1 MQNILAVWQGL
12 TQSRRLIVIAAT
24 VAIFLAIIGMS
35 RLATQPSMTLLY
47 SGLDS
52 AAAGEVVEALQQQGA
67 PYEVRGTSI
76 YVADTMRDQLRLTL
90 ASNGLPKSAG
100 KGYELLDELTGFGT
114 TSQMFDA
121 AYVRAKEGELARTI
135 VSSSDIASARVHIAA
150 GSNNAFRPD
159 LAPSASVHVTAQ
171 NGAIGMSKAKAIRHL
186 VAAAVAGL
194 QPADVAIVD
203 SHIGLLTDQD
213 DLLTA
218 SNDQERTTLIRD
230 RVLRLIEARVG
241 RGNAV
246 VEVSIDP
253 VMESEAITERLFDPD
268 SRFVISSETE
278 ERSDQSENSGGGAVT
293 VASNLP
299 DGDANGAETE
309 TSQTSESRE
318 RVNYEVSQTTREVIK
333 APGAIKRLT
342 VAVLV
347 NGKMVVDPQGAQVFE
362 PVPEEELTAMRDLV
376 ASAVGFDEARGDVI
390 TLRSLSFETSEPMGS
405 LPTETSWFSG
415 ALDAMSLIQIAVL
428 ALVSLIL
435 GLFVVRPLL
444 LPARRAPALIAS
456 DAAQLSGD
464 TPSDLPVLNG
474 TIEPDEA
481 DVALPALAGTQS
493 GDTLTPNEDVVARL
507 KTLIEERRGE
517 TVEVLRSW
525 LDEPR
530 AEDMR

>member
-1 MQNILAVWQGL
+1 
-12 TQSRRLIVIAAT
+12 
-24 VAIFLAIIGMS
+24 
-35 RLATQPSMTLLY
+35 
-47 SGLDS
+47 
-52 AAAGEVVEALQQQGA
+52 
-67 PYEVRGTSI
+67 
-76 YVADTMRDQLRLTL
+76 
-90 ASNGLPKSAG
+90 
-100 KGYELLDELTGFGT
+100 
-114 TSQMFDA
+114 
-121 AYVRAKEGELARTI
+121 
-135 VSSSDIASARVHIAA
+135 
-150 GSNNAFRPD
+150 
-159 LAPSASVHVTAQ
+159 
-171 NGAIGMSKAKAIRHL
+171 
-186 VAAAVAGL
+186 
-194 QPADVAIVD
+194 
-203 SHIGLLTDQD
+203 
-213 DLLTA
+213 
-218 SNDQERTTLIRD
+218 
-230 RVLRLIEARVG
+230 
-241 RGNAV
+241 
-246 VEVSIDP
+246 
-253 VMESEAITERLFDPD
+253 
-268 SRFVISSETE
+268 
-278 ERSDQSENSGGGAVT
+278 VT